1 MTEQPKVAIVTGAGT
16 GVGKAV
22 AQILLRNGYCVT
34 PPGRRS
40 KLLEAA
46 ASESGADSKAVFCHQ
61 ADVRH
66 VEEVDSLFDAAIERF
81 GRIDLLFNN
90 AGIGARAV
98 DVDELEV
105 SEWQAVLETNI
116 HGAFLCARRAF
127 GQMKVQDPKG
137 GRIINNG
144 SISAYVPRVNSAPYT
159 VSKHAIS
166 GLTRSLA
173 LDGRSHNI
181 ACGQID
187 IGNALTEMAKP
198 LGEGVRQPN
207 GTILAEPLMDVHH
220 VATSVLHMAQLP
232 LDTNVLFMN
241 VMARDMPFVGRG

>member
-34 PPGRRS
+34 LTGRRS

-61 ADVRH
+61 TDVRH
-66 VEEVDSLFDAAIERF
+66 AEEVDSLFDAAIERF

>member
-1 MTEQPKVAIVTGAGT
+1 MADQSKVAIVTGAGT

-22 AQILLRNGYCVT
+22 AQILLQNGYSVALT
-34 PPGRRS
+34 GRRGE
-40 KLLEAA
+40 LLESA
-46 ASESGADSKAVFCHQ
+46 ASESGAESDAVFCHA
-61 ADVRH
+61 ADLRFAD
-66 VEEVDSLFDAAIERF
+66 EVDRLFDAAIARF

-98 DVDELEV
+98 DVDELEI
-105 SEWQAVLETNI
+105 SEWQAVLETNV

-127 GQMKVQDPKG
+127 GQMKAQNPKG

-144 SISAYVPRVNSAPYT
+144 SISAHVPRVNSAPYT
-159 VSKHAIS
+159 VSKHAMS

-173 LDGRSHNI
+173 LDGRQHNI

-187 IGNALTEMAKP
+187 IGNALTDMARP
-198 LGEGVRQPN
+198 LGEGTRQPN
-207 GTILAEPLMDVHH
+207 GTVLAEPLMDVHH
-220 VATSVLHMAQLP
+220 VATSVLHMAELP

>member
-1 MTEQPKVAIVTGAGT
+1 MTDQSKVALVTGAGT

-22 AQILLRNGYCVT
+22 AQMLLQNGYCVMLT
-34 PPGRRS
+34 GRRGE
-40 KLLEAA
+40 LLETA
-46 ASESGADSKAVFCHQ
+46 ASESDAGSDAVLCHAADL
-61 ADVRH
+61 RH
-66 VEEVDSLFDAAIERF
+66 SEEVDRLFDAAIARF

-98 DVDELEV
+98 DVDELEI
-105 SEWQAVLETNI
+105 SEWQAVLDTNV

-127 GQMKVQDPKG
+127 GQMKAQDPKG

-159 VSKHAIS
+159 VSKHAMS

-173 LDGRSHNI
+173 LDGRQHNI

-187 IGNALTEMAKP
+187 IGNALTDMARP
-198 LGEGVRQPN
+198 LGEGTRQPN

-220 VATSVLHMAQLP
+220 VATSVLHMAELP

>member
-1 MTEQPKVAIVTGAGT
+1 MTEQSKVALVTGAGT

-22 AQILLRNGYCVT
+22 AQMLLQNGYCVT
-34 PPGRRS
+34 LTGRRVE
-40 KLLEAA
+40 LLEAA
-46 ASESGADSKAVFCHQ
+46 ASESDAGPDAVLCHAADL
-61 ADVRH
+61 RH
-66 VEEVDSLFDAAIERF
+66 SEEVDRLFDAAIGRF

-98 DVDELEV
+98 DVDELEI
-105 SEWQAVLETNI
+105 SEWQAVLDTNV

-127 GQMKVQDPKG
+127 GQMKAQDPKG

-159 VSKHAIS
+159 VSKHAMS

-173 LDGRSHNI
+173 LDGRQHNI

-187 IGNALTEMAKP
+187 IGNALTDMTRP
-198 LGEGVRQPN
+198 LGEGTRQPN
-207 GTILAEPLMDVHH
+207 GTVLAEPLMDVHH
-220 VATSVLHMAQLP
+220 VATSVLHMAELP

>member
-1 MTEQPKVAIVTGAGT
+1 MCHAAD
-16 GVGKAV
+16 
-22 AQILLRNGYCVT
+22 LRH
-34 PPGRRS
+34 S
-40 KLLEAA
+40 
-46 ASESGADSKAVFCHQ
+46 
-61 ADVRH
+61 
-66 VEEVDSLFDAAIERF
+66 EEVDRLFNAAIARF

-98 DVDELEV
+98 DVDELKI
-105 SEWQAVLETNI
+105 SEWQAVLDTNV

-127 GQMKVQDPKG
+127 GQMKAQNPKG

-144 SISAYVPRVNSAPYT
+144 SISAHVPRVNSAPYT
-159 VSKHAIS
+159 VSKHAMS

-173 LDGRSHNI
+173 LDGRQHNI

-187 IGNALTEMAKP
+187 IGNALTDMARP
-198 LGEGVRQPN
+198 LGDGTRQPN

-220 VATSVLHMAQLP
+220 VATSVLHMAELP

>member
-1 MTEQPKVAIVTGAGT
+1 MTEQPKVAFVTGGGT

-34 PPGRRS
+34 LTGRRS

-46 ASESGADSKAVFCHQ
+46 ASESGAASKVVFCHQ
-61 ADVRH
+61 TDVRH
-66 VEEVDSLFDAAIERF
+66 AEEVDSLFDAAIKRF

-105 SEWQAVLETNI
+105 SEWQAVLETNV

-127 GQMKVQDPKG
+127 GQMKAQDPKG

-144 SISAYVPRVNSAPYT
+144 SISAYVPRVNSTSYT
-159 VSKHAIS
+159 VTKHAIS

>member
-34 PPGRRS
+34 LTGRRS

-46 ASESGADSKAVFCHQ
+46 ASESGADSKVVFCHQ
-61 ADVRH
+61 TDVRH

-127 GQMKVQDPKG
+127 GQMKAQDPKG

-159 VSKHAIS
+159 VSKHAMS

-173 LDGRSHNI
+173 LDGRAHNI

>member
-1 MTEQPKVAIVTGAGT
+1 MTEQAKVAIVTGAGT

-34 PPGRRS
+34 LTGRRS

-166 GLTRSLA
+166 GLTRSLS

>member
-34 PPGRRS
+34 LTGRRS

-46 ASESGADSKAVFCHQ
+46 ASESDADSEAVFCHQ

-90 AGIGARAV
+90 AGIGARPV

-159 VSKHAIS
+159 VSKHAMS

-173 LDGRSHNI
+173 LDGRAHNI
-181 ACGQID
+181 ARGQID

>member
-1 MTEQPKVAIVTGAGT
+1 MTEQSKVALVTGAGT

-22 AQILLRNGYCVT
+22 AQMLLQNGYCVT
-34 PPGRRS
+34 LTGRRVE
-40 KLLEAA
+40 LLEAA
-46 ASESGADSKAVFCHQ
+46 ASEADAGSDAVLCHA
-61 ADVRH
+61 ADLRH
-66 VEEVDSLFDAAIERF
+66 PEEVDRLFDAAIARF

-98 DVDELEV
+98 DVDELEI
-105 SEWQAVLETNI
+105 SEWQAVLDTNV

-127 GQMKVQDPKG
+127 GQMKAQNPKG

-159 VSKHAIS
+159 VSKHAMS

-173 LDGRSHNI
+173 LDGRQHNI

-187 IGNALTEMAKP
+187 IGNALTDMARP
-198 LGEGVRQPN
+198 LGEGTRQPN

-220 VATSVLHMAQLP
+220 VATSVLHMAELP

>member
-34 PPGRRS
+34 LTGRRS

-46 ASESGADSKAVFCHQ
+46 ASESDADSEAVFCHQ
-61 ADVRH
+61 ANVRH

-116 HGAFLCARRAF
+116 P
-127 GQMKVQDPKG
+127 V
-137 GRIINNG
+137 
-144 SISAYVPRVNSAPYT
+144 SYT
-159 VSKHAIS
+159 H
-166 GLTRSLA
+166 LTL
-173 LDGRSHNI
+173 
-181 ACGQID
+181 
-187 IGNALTEMAKP
+187 P
-198 LGEGVRQPN
+198 
-207 GTILAEPLMDVHH
+207 TIY
-220 VATSVLHMAQLP
+220 SV
-232 LDTNVLFMN
+232 
-241 VMARDMPFVGRG
+241 

>member
-1 MTEQPKVAIVTGAGT
+1 MAEQPKMALVTGAGT
-16 GVGKAV
+16 GVGRAV
-22 AQILLRNGYCVT
+22 AQILLRNDYCVT
-34 PPGRRS
+34 LTGRRS
-40 KLLEAA
+40 ELLEEA
-46 ASESGADSKAVFCHQ
+46 ASDSGADSGRILCHQ
-61 ADVRH
+61 ADVRLATD
-66 VEEVDSLFDAAIERF
+66 VDALFDSAIDRF
-81 GRIDLLFNN
+81 GRLDLLFNN

-98 DVDELEV
+98 DVDELDV
-105 SEWQAVLETNI
+105 SEWQAVLETNV

-127 GQMKVQDPKG
+127 GQMKAQDPKG

-159 VSKHAIS
+159 VSKHAMS

-173 LDGRSHNI
+173 LDGRQHNI

-198 LGEGVRQPN
+198 LGEGTRQPN
-207 GTILAEPLMDVHH
+207 GTVLAEALMDVHH

>member
-1 MTEQPKVAIVTGAGT
+1 MTDQSKVALVTGAGT

-22 AQILLRNGYCVT
+22 AQMLLQNGYCVT
-34 PPGRRS
+34 LTGRRGE
-40 KLLEAA
+40 LLEAA
-46 ASESGADSKAVFCHQ
+46 ASESDVGSDAVLCHAADL
-61 ADVRH
+61 RH
-66 VEEVDSLFDAAIERF
+66 SEEVDRLFDAAIARF

-98 DVDELEV
+98 DVDELEI
-105 SEWQAVLETNI
+105 SEWQAVLDTNV

-127 GQMKVQDPKG
+127 GQMKAQDPKG

-159 VSKHAIS
+159 VSKHAMS

-173 LDGRSHNI
+173 LDGRQHNI

-187 IGNALTEMAKP
+187 IGNALTDMARP
-198 LGEGVRQPN
+198 LGEGTRQPN
-207 GTILAEPLMDVHH
+207 GTVLAEPLMDVHH
-220 VATSVLHMAQLP
+220 VATSVLHMAELP

>member
-34 PPGRRS
+34 LTGRRS

-46 ASESGADSKAVFCHQ
+46 ASESDADSKAVFCHQ

-66 VEEVDSLFDAAIERF
+66 AEEVDSLFDAAIERF

-98 DVDELEV
+98 DVDELEI

-159 VSKHAIS
+159 VSKHAMS

-207 GTILAEPLMDVHH
+207 GTILAEPLMNVHH

>member
-34 PPGRRS
+34 LTGRRS

-46 ASESGADSKAVFCHQ
+46 ASESGADSKAVFCHK

-159 VSKHAIS
+159 ISKHAIS

>member
-1 MTEQPKVAIVTGAGT
+1 MTDQSKVAIVTGAGT

-22 AQILLRNGYCVT
+22 AQMLLQNGYCVT
-34 PPGRRS
+34 LTGRRGE
-40 KLLEAA
+40 LLEAA
-46 ASESGADSKAVFCHQ
+46 ASESDAGPDAVLCHAADL
-61 ADVRH
+61 RH
-66 VEEVDSLFDAAIERF
+66 PEEVDRLFDAAIARF

-98 DVDELEV
+98 DVDELEI
-105 SEWQAVLETNI
+105 SEWQAVLDTNV

-127 GQMKVQDPKG
+127 GQMKAQDPKG

-159 VSKHAIS
+159 VSKHAMS

-173 LDGRSHNI
+173 LDGRQHNI

-187 IGNALTEMAKP
+187 IGNALTDMARP
-198 LGEGVRQPN
+198 LGEGARQPN

-220 VATSVLHMAQLP
+220 VATSVLHMAELP

>member
-34 PPGRRS
+34 LTGRRS

-46 ASESGADSKAVFCHQ
+46 ASESDADSKAVFCHQ

-66 VEEVDSLFDAAIERF
+66 AEEVDSLFDAAIERF

-98 DVDELEV
+98 DVDELEI

-116 HGAFLCARRAF
+116 HGAFFCARRAF

-159 VSKHAIS
+159 VTKHAMS

-173 LDGRSHNI
+173 LDGRAHNI

>member
-34 PPGRRS
+34 LTGRRS

-46 ASESGADSKAVFCHQ
+46 ASESDADSKAVFCHQ

-66 VEEVDSLFDAAIERF
+66 AEEVDSLFDAAIERF

-90 AGIGARAV
+90 AGIGTRAV

-105 SEWQAVLETNI
+105 SEWQAVLETNV

-127 GQMKVQDPKG
+127 GQMKAQDPKG

-159 VSKHAIS
+159 VTKHAIS

-207 GTILAEPLMDVHH
+207 GTILAEPLMDVYH

>member
-34 PPGRRS
+34 LTGRRS

-241 VMARDMPFVGRG
+241 VMARDTPFVGRG

>member
-34 PPGRRS
+34 LTGRRS

-66 VEEVDSLFDAAIERF
+66 AEEVDSLFDAAIERF

-159 VSKHAIS
+159 VSKHAMS

-173 LDGRSHNI
+173 LDGRAHNI

>member
-34 PPGRRS
+34 LTGRRS

-46 ASESGADSKAVFCHQ
+46 ASESDADSKAVFCHQ

-66 VEEVDSLFDAAIERF
+66 AEEVDSLFDAAIKRF

-116 HGAFLCARRAF
+116 HGAFFCARRAF

-159 VSKHAIS
+159 VTKHAIS

>member
-34 PPGRRS
+34 LTGRRS

-46 ASESGADSKAVFCHQ
+46 ASESDADSEAVFCHQ

-90 AGIGARAV
+90 AGIGARSV

-159 VSKHAIS
+159 VSKHAMS

>member
-34 PPGRRS
+34 LTGRRS

-61 ADVRH
+61 ANVRH

>member
-34 PPGRRS
+34 LTGRRS
-40 KLLEAA
+40 KLLKAA
-46 ASESGADSKAVFCHQ
+46 ASESDADSKAVFCHQ

-66 VEEVDSLFDAAIERF
+66 AEEVDSLFDAAIERF

-105 SEWQAVLETNI
+105 SEWQAVLETNV

-127 GQMKVQDPKG
+127 GQMKAQDPKG

-159 VSKHAIS
+159 VTKHAIS

>member
-1 MTEQPKVAIVTGAGT
+1 M
-16 GVGKAV
+16 
-22 AQILLRNGYCVT
+22 
-34 PPGRRS
+34 
-40 KLLEAA
+40 
-46 ASESGADSKAVFCHQ
+46 
-61 ADVRH
+61 
-66 VEEVDSLFDAAIERF
+66 DSLFDAAIERF

-105 SEWQAVLETNI
+105 SEWQAVLETNV

-127 GQMKVQDPKG
+127 GQMKAQDPKG

-159 VSKHAIS
+159 VTKHAIS

-207 GTILAEPLMDVHH
+207 GTILAEPLMDVYH

>member
-1 MTEQPKVAIVTGAGT
+1 MADQSKVAIVPGAGT

-22 AQILLRNGYCVT
+22 AQILLQNGYSVALT
-34 PPGRRS
+34 GRRGE
-40 KLLEAA
+40 LLESA
-46 ASESGADSKAVFCHQ
+46 ASESCAESDAVFCHP
-61 ADVRH
+61 ADIRH
-66 VEEVDSLFDAAIERF
+66 TEEVDRLFDAAIARF

-98 DVDELEV
+98 DVDELEI
-105 SEWQAVLETNI
+105 SEWQAVLETNV

-127 GQMKVQDPKG
+127 GQMKAQNPKG

-144 SISAYVPRVNSAPYT
+144 SISAHVPRVNSAPYT
-159 VSKHAIS
+159 VSKHAMS

-173 LDGRSHNI
+173 LDGRQHNI

-187 IGNALTEMAKP
+187 IGNALTDMARP
-198 LGEGVRQPN
+198 LGEGTRQPN
-207 GTILAEPLMDVHH
+207 GTVLAEPLMDVHH
-220 VATSVLHMAQLP
+220 VATSVLHMAELP